1 MESLEEK
8 KSTFVNKFGQR
19 HELISCAPG
28 RVNLIGEHTDYNE
41 GWVLPAAIDKVSTVL
56 LAKNDVGIIRTYA
69 YDLKEDFEFSMKED
83 RPHEGWQSYV
93 YGVIKILGKKH
104 IETGFDVLISG
115 NVPFGAGLS
124 SSASI
129 ECALA
134 YGMNELFQLG
144 KSKKELAFVAQGAEH
159 NYVGVKC
166 GIMDQYASMMG
177 KTGHAMYLDC
187 FTIEH
192 EYVPLELGDYVLL
205 LCNTNVS
212 HSLASSAYNTR
223 REQCEAGV
231 AILKR
236 HHYSIQSLRQVTE
249 EMLHQYKNDFPDIIF
264 QRCLYVVQ
272 ENDRVK
278 KCVKALR
285 KGDLKALGLYMYASH
300 RGLSEMYEVS
310 CVELDFLVNQTKGNK
325 NILGSRMMGGG
336 FGGCT
341 INIIHKDEVNEFI
354 EKVKPI
360 YFNEFKKEMTTYI
373 ANIGNGARVFSE

>member
-1 MESLEEK
+1 MELLEEK
-8 KSTFVNKFGQR
+8 KSAFLEKFGQR
-19 HELISCAPG
+19 QELISCAPG

-56 LAKNDVGIIRTYA
+56 LAKNNLGVIRTYA
-69 YDLKEDFEFSMKED
+69 YDLKESFEFSMSEESI
-83 RPHEGWQSYV
+83 HEGWQSYV
-93 YGVIKILGKKH
+93 YGVIKILHRKH
-104 IETGFDVLISG
+104 IAEGFDVLISG

-134 YGMNELFQLG
+134 YGVNELFSLG
-144 KSKKELAFVAQGAEH
+144 KSRKELAFVAQGAEH

-187 FTIEH
+187 LEIEH

-223 REQCEAGV
+223 REQCEAG
-231 AILKR
+231 AALLRK
-236 HHYSIQSLRQVTE
+236 HHYNIKSLRQATE
-249 EMLHQYKNDFPDIIF
+249 EMLYQYKGDFTDVIF

-272 ENDRVK
+272 ENERVK
-278 KCVKALR
+278 KCVKALK

-300 RGLSEMYEVS
+300 KGLSEMYEVS
-310 CVELDFLVNQTKGNK
+310 CEELDFLVEQTRGNK

-341 INIIHKDEVNEFI
+341 INIIHKEAVNDFI

-373 ANIGNGARVFSE
+373 ANIGNGAVIINE